1 MVDYNNTWDSTAAGE
16 QMALSTVYASDG
28 RLLTAK

>member
-1 MVDYNNTWDSTAAGE
+1 MADYNNTWDSTAAGE
-16 QMALSTVYASDG
+16 QIALTAVYASDG